1 MKFWKLTLAF
11 FLSLLLLLVLFIAL
25 AYLSIGGNV
34 EELGKGYQFIN
45 EDPNSIINKDHVV
58 KVPPRIIELG
68 WNERFIVAVQKPNRY
83 CIEPEE
89 RNKYPQIEKNLFYW
103 IIDKDKDSVFG
114 PLLYEEYK
122 SRELTILK
130 GHQIRL
136 NSL

>member
-58 KVPPRIIELG
+58 KVPPRIMAAEMMTLPIF
-68 WNERFIVAVQKPNRY
+68 FIA
-83 CIEPEE
+83 
-89 RNKYPQIEKNLFYW
+89 
-103 IIDKDKDSVFG
+103 
-114 PLLYEEYK
+114 
-122 SRELTILK
+122 
-130 GHQIRL
+130 
-136 NSL
+136 